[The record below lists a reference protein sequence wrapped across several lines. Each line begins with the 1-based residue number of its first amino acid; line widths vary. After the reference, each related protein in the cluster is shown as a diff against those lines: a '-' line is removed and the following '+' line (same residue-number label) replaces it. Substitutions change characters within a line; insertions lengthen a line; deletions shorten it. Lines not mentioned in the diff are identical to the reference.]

1 MRYKKRKMLLL
12 LMLKKLIKFLYLM
25 IIIQSQNKTQMIKDI
40 IQDLFKIIVQIL
52 NYCIAIVEMF
62 EKMVIKIIDEI
73 EYQKLLKQNKKDAK
87 CKEKIN

>member
-1 MRYKKRKMLLL
+1 
-12 LMLKKLIKFLYLM
+12 MLKKLIKFLYLM

>member
-1 MRYKKRKMLLL
+1 
-12 LMLKKLIKFLYLM
+12 
-25 IIIQSQNKTQMIKDI
+25 MIKDI